1 MSQNRRIVQM
11 LPTIAYGDAIGN
23 HVLALDRLFK
33 KNGIDTDIYARNIDA
48 RITDIN
54 VKKIEKF
61 KDDADIILY
70 HLSTGDDL
78 NLKIR
83 DYKSRI
89 VINYHNVTPENYFR
103 GYDEISRKLCADGL
117 DQVKMLS
124 GVPEAVICDSVFN
137 MNDLKSYGYEC
148 PMEAIP
154 ILIAF
159 DDYSKA
165 QNKEI
170 LERYRGDGHVNI
182 VFTGRIAP
190 NKKQEDVIRAFY
202 YYHEYINP
210 KSRLFI
216 VGSYRDTDVY
226 YRKLFKYVKKLHL
239 EDVCFTGH
247 IRFDEI
253 LAYYGIA
260 DVFLCMSEH
269 EGFCVPLVEGMIFEK
284 PVFAYACS
292 AVPETLGNAGVLIYD
307 KSPKNIA
314 TVIHDVLKDKNKL
327 AELSKGRKKRLEE
340 LSCQKLLEQLKQDME
355 EIIELKK
362 QQL

>member
-23 HVLALDRLFK
+23 HVLALNRLFK
-33 KNGIDTDIYARNIDA
+33 NNGIDTDIYARNIDA
-48 RITDIN
+48 RITDNN

-269 EGFCVPLVEGMIFEK
+269 EGFCVPLVEAMYFNVPII
-284 PVFAYACS
+284 AYNS
-292 AVPETLGNAGVLIYD
+292 TAVGETLGGSGLLLED
-307 KSPKNIA
+307 KDPRVVAEAINMVVTLQDLREKMIRGEGER
-314 TVIHDVLKDKNKL
+314 LKDFANERVEKQF
-327 AELSKGRKKRLEE
+327 LEF
-340 LSCQKLLEQLKQDME
+340 LRTLN
-355 EIIELKK
+355 
-362 QQL
+362 

>member
-1 MSQNRRIVQM
+1 MSQSRRIVQM

-23 HVLALDRLFK
+23 HVLALDRFFK

-170 LERYRGDGHVNI
+170 LEKYRGDGHVNI

-269 EGFCVPLVEGMIFEK
+269 EGFCVPLVEAMYFNVPII
-284 PVFAYACS
+284 AYNS
-292 AVPETLGNAGVLIYD
+292 TAVGETLGGSGLLLED
-307 KSPKNIA
+307 KDPRVVAEAINMVVTRQDLREKMVRGERA
-314 TVIHDVLKDKNKL
+314 RLKDFANEKV
-327 AELSKGRKKRLEE
+327 EEQFLEF
-340 LSCQKLLEQLKQDME
+340 LRTLD
-355 EIIELKK
+355 
-362 QQL
+362 